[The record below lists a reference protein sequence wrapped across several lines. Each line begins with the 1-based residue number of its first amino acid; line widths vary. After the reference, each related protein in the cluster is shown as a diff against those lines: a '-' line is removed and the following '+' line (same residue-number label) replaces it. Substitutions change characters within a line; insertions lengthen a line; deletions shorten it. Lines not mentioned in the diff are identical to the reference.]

1 MDSILIISG
10 SSGFA
15 PVALDDLRRITFNRA
30 VMSFHFDAF
39 GNSRFLQQNGRR
51 VEIFLHACQGTVNP

>member
-15 PVALDDLRRITFNRA
+15 PVALDDFRRITLNRA

-39 GNSRFLQQNGRR
+39 GNSRFLK
-51 VEIFLHACQGTVNP
+51 